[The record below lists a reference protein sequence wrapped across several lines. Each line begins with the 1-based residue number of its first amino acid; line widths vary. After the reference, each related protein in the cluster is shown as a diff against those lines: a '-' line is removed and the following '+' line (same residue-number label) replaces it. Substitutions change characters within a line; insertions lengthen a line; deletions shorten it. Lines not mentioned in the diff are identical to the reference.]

1 MLPPLGKIYISF
13 FIIFIFFD
21 FIIFFFR
28 IIIISSFDI
37 FTWTVALSEED
48 MIGDGFAGAA
58 MALPDRAAPARSPM
72 AMAGIARV
80 FMA

>member
-1 MLPPLGKIYISF
+1 MSF
-13 FIIFIFFD
+13 FIIFIFFI

-48 MIGDGFAGAA
+48 EMDDGLTGAA
-58 MALPDRAAPARSPM
+58 TAPPDRAAPARSPR
-72 AMAGIARV
+72 AMAEIARV
-80 FMA
+80 FMV